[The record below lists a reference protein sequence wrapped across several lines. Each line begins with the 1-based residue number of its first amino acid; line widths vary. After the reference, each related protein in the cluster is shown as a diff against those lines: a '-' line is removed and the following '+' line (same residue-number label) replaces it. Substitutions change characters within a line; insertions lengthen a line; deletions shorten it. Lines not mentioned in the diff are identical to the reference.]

1 MPAIPTRRGVV
12 AAAVIGPTVIAI
24 DPTTF
29 IQVKDHVSCDGNQSG
44 GQIAGQKMGP

>member
-12 AAAVIGPTVIAI
+12 AAAVIG
-24 DPTTF
+24 PTTF